1 MSCTT
6 QYVLL
11 MTLLQ
16 QPNLTTLTGFL
27 LELKDRHQICYNL
40 CKTAVLEY
48 NLGCLVQSPGKTI
61 KGYKPRAYCFSRTF
75 RIMAKICGS
84 TICSDNKEHNFCF
97 FVYCLV
103 PSSSQ
108 LNVVL
113 TCDTAI
119 WLWICNICTTY
130 KREWCYLL
138 PGVLRYLA
146 HSREQYHK
154 LNGKHTKSYLQ
165 CKAQGFFIVQ
175 IPLMN
180 STQISPLA
188 CSSKMNAKEF
198 IYNYTSFSKN

>member
-1 MSCTT
+1 MVMCPGPHSMFCLWHSCSSLTSQQHLQDFSWNWKT
-6 QYVLL
+6 DIKFATICAKQLFL
-11 MTLLQ
+11 SITL
-16 QPNLTTLTGFL
+16 
-27 LELKDRHQICYNL
+27 D
-40 CKTAVLEY
+40 
-48 NLGCLVQSPGKTI
+48 
-61 KGYKPRAYCFSRTF
+61 AYCFSRTF
-75 RIMAKICGS
+75 CIMAKICGS

-108 LNVVL
+108 LNVFL

-138 PGVLRYLA
+138 SGVLRYLA
-146 HSREQYHK
+146 HSREQYHT

-198 IYNYTSFSKN
+198 FYNYTSFSKN